1 MSDTVLDRYQA
12 FRTRRYL
19 QNEARY
25 AHYLPGWRTR
35 SRRRLLVWIL
45 VASLVALA
53 ASSIFILVG
62 PEWAP
67 LTWLPGAILMS
78 VSWTTLQIVT
88 GRRSDAPAGALD
100 EWDLERRN
108 AARSIGFAITQG
120 AVTVPALALVWA
132 TTFTDDPRLALG
144 GGFII
149 LSGLLVGI
157 CSPGIILAWTAPVDE
172 PDEFPTPTPHSPE
185 KGSA

>member
-1 MSDTVLDRYQA
+1 MSDTVLERYQA

-45 VASLVALA
+45 VASLAALA
-53 ASSIFILVG
+53 ASAVFILVG

-67 LTWLPGAILMS
+67 LTALPGAIVMI
-78 VSWTTLQIVT
+78 VSWTTLQMVT
-88 GRRSDAPAGALD
+88 GRRSDAPADALD

-120 AVTVPALALVWA
+120 TVMVPALALMWA
-132 TTFTDDPRLALG
+132 TSFTDNPRLALG
-144 GGFII
+144 GSVII

-157 CSPGIILAWTAPVDE
+157 CSPGIILAWTAPVDD
-172 PDEFPTPTPHSPE
+172 PDEFLTPTSHSPE
-185 KGSA
+185 EGPA